1 MTAAEYLK
9 RAASRLPD
17 KKALISKDSELTF
30 KEFHTLVNQLSLAL
44 IDLGVKKGDRV
55 AIYMPNLPEYII
67 SSQAILNLGAIK
79 VPISINFRKMELTT
93 FLGHSGAKVLIMA
106 SHLKDLCLTEI
117 VHEIRSDLPGLEH
130 VVVKGECPHDLNML
144 DFDELVSRDWSRQ
157 YSENYIEEVY
167 KKNYQ
172 VEADDIAAIVYTSG
186 TTGKPK
192 GVLHTQNSIYRA
204 ALSSNITRQVTE
216 EEVFLGMLPLTSAFG
231 TEYVEPCFIIS
242 CSTLVLLESFDALE
256 ALKMIRDKKVTAQ

>member
-1 MTAAEYLK
+1 
-9 RAASRLPD
+9 
-17 KKALISKDSELTF
+17 
-30 KEFHTLVNQLSLAL
+30 
-44 IDLGVKKGDRV
+44 
-55 AIYMPNLPEYII
+55 
-67 SSQAILNLGAIK
+67 
-79 VPISINFRKMELTT
+79 
-93 FLGHSGAKVLIMA
+93 MA

-256 ALKMIRDKKVTAQ
+256 ALKMIRDKKVTAPIGVPTMLIRMLNHQAFIEDDVSSVRNVYLGAAAIPKK